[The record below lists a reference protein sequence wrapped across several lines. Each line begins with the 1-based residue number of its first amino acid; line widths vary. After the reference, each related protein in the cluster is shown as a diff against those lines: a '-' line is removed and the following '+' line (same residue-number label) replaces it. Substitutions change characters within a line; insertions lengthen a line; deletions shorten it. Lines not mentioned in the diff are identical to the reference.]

1 MTTMRRLKSD
11 WTALKIIR
19 VCAGVLILYSSVQS
33 GHIAGMILGGLF
45 TAFALFS
52 NGVCCAAA
60 GSCYKPDSKTSA
72 AVSENIDIEYE
83 ELGHK

>member
-1 MTTMRRLKSD
+1 MTAMRRLKSD

-52 NGVCCAAA
+52 NGVCRAA
-60 GSCYKPDSKTSA
+60 GGCYKPVSKTGA
-72 AVSENIDIEYE
+72 AVSEKIDIDYE